1 MLWRSDTLT
10 TLGYIII
17 LLLILKIAKNSYNL
31 RNSILCYGIFSYMLA
46 HILINLLGVLGL
58 IPLTGVPL
66 PLLSYGGS
74 YNLTLIVSLFIV
86 QRVHIENKIE
96 KNKRLI
102 ESL

>member
-1 MLWRSDTLT
+1 
-10 TLGYIII
+10 
-17 LLLILKIAKNSYNL
+17 
-31 RNSILCYGIFSYMLA
+31 MLA

-102 ESL
+102 ENL